1 MMGHDVGEKVC
12 NSLTMIAYRPLINE
26 KVRAR
31 VERLELP
38 FGEHGIDPY
47 GAGKEEL
54 AFGFS
59 IIEILY
65 KYYFWVESRGLENI
79 PARGRVMLVGNHS
92 GGIAIDGLMVLA
104 TCFFELE
111 PPRLAQSM
119 VDKFLVKIPTFG
131 ALSTRMGQF
140 PGLPEHASRL
150 LEDERM
156 LLVFPEGARGTA
168 KLAHEADELVRF
180 GSGFM
185 RLALETKTPIVPF
198 GFVGAGEALPT
209 VANLYQLGR
218 LLGVPYLPITRYLLP
233 IPKPT
238 IFQLGFGE
246 PIRFEGTGRESEDEL
261 EPMVEEVK
269 SAIRELI
276 REGRAIREAKQDE
289 EGEA

>member
-1 MMGHDVGEKVC
+1 
-12 NSLTMIAYRPLINE
+12 MIMKSPLINE

-47 GAGKEEL
+47 GAGKDEL

-59 IIEILY
+59 LIEILY
-65 KYYFWVESRGLENI
+65 KYYFWVESRGVENI
-79 PARGRVMLVGNHS
+79 PSRGRVMLVGNHS

-131 ALSTRMGQF
+131 SLSTRMGQF

-168 KLAHEADELVRF
+168 KLAHEADDLVRF

-209 VANLYQLGR
+209 IANLYQLGR
-218 LLGVPYLPITRYLLP
+218 FFGVPYLPLTRYLLP

-238 IFQLGFGE
+238 IFQLGFGA
-246 PIRFEGTGRESEDEL
+246 PMVFEGTGRESEDEL
-261 EPMVEEVK
+261 EPMIEEVRG
-269 SAIRELI
+269 AIHNLI
-276 REGRAIREAKQDE
+276 KDGRAIREAKK
-289 EGEA
+289 EGSAPEDR